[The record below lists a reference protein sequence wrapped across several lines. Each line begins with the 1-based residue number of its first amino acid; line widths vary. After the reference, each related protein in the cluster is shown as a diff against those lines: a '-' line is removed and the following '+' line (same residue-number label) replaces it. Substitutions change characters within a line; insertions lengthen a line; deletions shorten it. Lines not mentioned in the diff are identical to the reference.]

1 MIVLGLT
8 GSIAMGKSTTA
19 QMLRNMGIPVHD
31 SDVAVHAA
39 LGPNGVAVAPVAAL
53 FPAAHDTKNN
63 SIDRHILG
71 QIVFGD
77 DVQKTALEGILHPI
91 VRDMQQQFLA
101 ANKAMDAKIV
111 VLDIPLLYETGGGTR
126 VDKVIVA
133 SCPSFLQRMRAMSR
147 PGMTEAKFQA
157 ILAAQMPDA
166 EKRKRA
172 DFIVQ
177 TGLGRPHAQGL
188 LNKIIASLQTGQSHD
203 PHSNDIPPRP

>member
-39 LGPNGVAVAPVAAL
+39 LGPNGVAVDAVRAL
-53 FPAAHDTKNN
+53 FPAAYDGASNAINRQT
-63 SIDRHILG
+63 LG

-77 DVQKTALEGILHPI
+77 TAQKSALENILHPV
-91 VRDMQQQFLA
+91 VREMQQQFLLGC
-101 ANKAMDAKIV
+101 KAKGSEIV
-111 VLDIPLLYETGGGTR
+111 VLDIPLLYETGAESR

-133 SCPSFLQRMRAMSR
+133 SCPSFLQRLRAMNR

-157 ILAAQMPDA
+157 ILAAQLPDA

-177 TGLGRPHAQGL
+177 TGLGRAHAQAAL
-188 LNKIIASLQTGQSHD
+188 HKIIASLQTRQSHD
-203 PHSNDIPPRP
+203 PHSNDLPPRP